1 MKKTLTIT
9 LGFILLIIF
18 YCVFVIDRVIL
29 APIAKTSV
37 SLKTWYE
44 VPKWVLYSSIRV
56 VVLLLVVLIFS

>member
-1 MKKTLTIT
+1 MKKTLTII

-37 SLKTWYE
+37 SLNTWYE